1 MDSAT
6 KRIIKDMQILQKNKE
21 DLNARGIYVRSD
33 EANVRH
39 IDILIVP
46 RDKREDD
53 LISPYTF
60 GNFMFDLRCPDDYPL
75 TPPQITFYPQ
85 QRLCRLHPNYYEIG
99 KVCLSVINTW
109 GQDWSPATS
118 ILSIINVL
126 EERFNENAICF
137 EPSYENASRTMRSLY
152 NQAVE
157 YAKYKVCLM
166 DIQRCPLY
174 KRFEEEICLEIKK
187 NAPALLKRLEDLRD
201 TYGDS
206 SIVTTPCFSYTI
218 KCDYSATIEAFKRC
232 YSL

>member
-1 MDSAT
+1 MDSTA

-21 DLNARGIYVRSD
+21 DLNARGIYVRPD
-33 EANVRH
+33 EANIRH

-46 RDKREDD
+46 RDKREND
-53 LISPYTF
+53 LISPYTS
-60 GNFMFDLRCPDDYPL
+60 GIFMFELLCPDDYPL
-75 TPPQITFYPQ
+75 SPPQITFFPQ
-85 QRLCRLHPNYYEIG
+85 QRFCRLHPNYYEIG

-137 EPSYENASRTMRSLY
+137 EPSYENASREKRLRY

-174 KRFEEEICLEIKK
+174 NRFEEDICLEIKK
-187 NAPALLKRLEDLRD
+187 NAPALLKRLEDLRNMH
-201 TYGDS
+201 GES
-206 SIVTTPCFSYTI
+206 SSVTTPCFSYTI
-218 KCDYSATIEAFKRC
+218 NCDYAATIEAFKRC
-232 YSL
+232 YCL